1 MQLTAKQTI
10 WTVRRRRVS
19 VVAAL
24 CFVALMTPG
33 SSRAGINEWTAG
45 GPDGA
50 AVSALRVH
58 PSNGATVYAGTAN
71 GVFRT
76 ADGGIHWS
84 AASDGL
90 LDRSVSALE
99 IRPGS
104 NAFYVATSSGRVFTM
119 GGANERWSEL
129 ARPTEQ
135 PIYALGFGQAA
146 GLIYAATDKLVFSSA
161 DDGATWSSTA
171 LPATLY
177 PRSMAVA
184 PNGHVFLG
192 VSGGVYRSTD
202 GARTFQQAADLPVH
216 QYAVTLD
223 RLTGKLYAA
232 SPQNVFRSVD
242 GGQSWQP
249 LPLLKPLT
257 DPNYHRN
264 YCDCSYVK
272 SLVSTPGGL
281 MVTSYDGVVEYIES
295 AGEWKRLGNYARQV
309 SDVVVLDGP
318 PRRVLAATPSGVVVK
333 ADEASAWV
341 YSNAGLGGAEI
352 FDLAVDPTDGRK
364 MTAAGSNTIFLTD
377 DSGDTWRAALDLGDH
392 EWRFMAVAIVPLQPQ
407 TMFAA
412 SDSRIHKT
420 VDGGLTWNSVPPLQD
435 LFPGL
440 ALAPS
445 DPATLYV
452 AMSSS
457 MLRSRDGGVTF
468 TSLQGGLPLHYYSF
482 DVQAVAVDPV
492 RSTTVT
498 AGTTSG
504 IYRTVDGG
512 ERWSL
517 VSPARVHVL
526 AADPSNSSVIYGAQ
540 MSGGILKSI
549 DGGNTWLPSGLEQE
563 KLSTI
568 AIDPAETSTVYAGT
582 NTGRVFRSANGGRTW
597 VALDLGLEGAP
608 VRKLVIDPTGL
619 RLSAVTPQG
628 VYRYQHDRTYLQS
641 AKTYSISLR
650 TYAGNFVSAAD
661 CGDGTVN
668 ANAATAGACETF
680 TLYDIN
686 GGALRE
692 GDTLYLQAASGS
704 FLTAENGGGGSVN
717 ANRFVASDWETFT
730 IHSMT
735 GAQPITNGAAI
746 SLQSI
751 QGSFVAAEKGGAR
764 DCACDSAVNANRT
777 SALQW
782 ETFALI
788 VH

>member
-1 MQLTAKQTI
+1 MTA
-10 WTVRRRRVS
+10 
-19 VVAAL
+19 A
-24 CFVALMTPG
+24 
-33 SSRAGINEWTAG
+33 SSWAGINRWTAG
-45 GPDGA
+45 GPDGV
-50 AVSALRVH
+50 AVGALRVD
-58 PSNGATVYAGTAN
+58 PSDGATAYAGTAN
-71 GVFRT
+71 GVFKT

-129 ARPTEQ
+129 ARPTEK
-135 PIYALGFGQAA
+135 PIHALGFDQAA
-146 GLIYAATDKLVFSSA
+146 GLIYVATDKLVFRSA
-161 DDGATWSSTA
+161 DDGATWSSSAPTTER
-171 LPATLY
+171 LLV
-177 PRSMAVA
+177 RSMAVA
-184 PNGHVFLG
+184 PNGHVF
-192 VSGGVYRSTD
+192 VSGGGGVYRSTD
-202 GARTFQQAADLPVH
+202 EASTFHLATDLPTSFS
-216 QYAVTLD
+216 YAVMFD

-232 SPQNVFRSVD
+232 SRENVFRSVD
-242 GGQSWQP
+242 SGQSWRP
-249 LPLLKPLT
+249 LPLLKPVM
-257 DPNYHRN
+257 DPNNNRN
-264 YCDCSYVK
+264 YCDCSEVI

-281 MVTSYDGVVEYIES
+281 MVTSYGGVVEYIES
-295 AGEWKRLGNYARQV
+295 AGEWKRLGNYAHQV
-309 SDVVVLDGP
+309 SAVVVLDGS
-318 PRRVLAATPSGVVVK
+318 PRRVLAGTRSGVIVK
-333 ADEASAWV
+333 IDEASAWV
-341 YSNAGLGGAEI
+341 YSNAGLAGAEI
-352 FDLAVDPTDGRK
+352 VDLAADPTDGKK
-364 MTAAGSNTIFLTD
+364 MTAAGSGRIFLTD
-377 DSGDTWRAALDLGDH
+377 DGGDTWRAARDLSYG
-392 EWRFMAVAIVPLQPQ
+392 EWGFRAVAIAPLQPQ

-412 SDSRIHKT
+412 TDRQIHKT

-457 MLRSRDGGVTF
+457 MKRSTDGGVTF
-468 TSLQGGLPLHYYSF
+468 TSLQGGLPLSYYNF

-504 IYRTVDGG
+504 IYRTGDGG

-517 VSPARVHVL
+517 VSPARVYVL

-540 MSGGILKSI
+540 VGGGILKSI
-549 DGGNTWLPSGLEQE
+549 DDGNTWLPSGLEQE
-563 KLSTI
+563 KVSTI
-568 AIDPAETSTVYAGT
+568 AIDPANPSTVYAGT
-582 NTGRVFRSANGGRTW
+582 NSGRVFRSANGGRTW
-597 VALDLGLEGAP
+597 VALDLGLEGSP

-619 RLSAVTPQG
+619 RLSAATPRG
-628 VYRYQHDRTYLQS
+628 VYRYEHDRTYLQS
-641 AKTYSISLR
+641 AVRYSISLR
-650 TYAGNFVSAAD
+650 TYSDNFVSAAD
-661 CGDGTVN
+661 CGDGAVN
-668 ANAATAGACETF
+668 ANAATAGTCETF

-704 FLTAENGGGGSVN
+704 FLAAENGGGGSVN
-717 ANRFVASDWETFT
+717 ANRVVASDWETFT

-735 GAQPITNGAAI
+735 GAQQITNGAAI
-746 SLQSI
+746 SLQSS

-777 SALQW
+777 SARQW

-788 VH
+788 LH